1 MMTSYCSRRCFNR
14 TFSQFFVV
22 GALAAIGLLSGLTP
36 EYSRDSQSF
45 VFSSAA
51 YAQEVSAEEITR
63 YARAVLAMEPLRQ
76 QAYSEI
82 KLIIGSGNIPD
93 IVCGRPAS
101 ITALPAGAQTIARN
115 YCNQSSAIVANFFPR
130 GKTGRFNEITN
141 LMQRNQGLHAQI
153 QSELRRLQQ

>member
-1 MMTSYCSRRCFNR
+1 MMTLYCSRRRLNR

-22 GALAAIGLLSGLTP
+22 GALATMGLLSGLTP

-45 VFSSAA
+45 VFNSAA

-82 KLIIGSGNIPD
+82 KLIIGSGSIPD

-101 ITALPAGAQTIARN
+101 IRALPAGAQTIARN

-141 LMQRNQGLHAQI
+141 LMQRNQGLHARI